1 MLAQCPQLAAHLQV
15 FTEAF
20 ILAMRPTGSSCLV
33 IRASDMLSRVLR
45 LSLSFPRLNNVL
57 RKGSRSLNQVI

>member
-1 MLAQCPQLAAHLQV
+1 MEPAERIEWHYHTGSQLVYPQRGVLQV

-20 ILAMRPTGSSCLV
+20 ILAMRPAGSSCLA

-45 LSLSFPRLNNVL
+45 LSLS
-57 RKGSRSLNQVI
+57 